1 MNHEDI
7 DKSLLMLSRC
17 MRALERLKTSKPLRF
32 HFPLLLLSAA
42 RGNES
47 EQLSLGDATRY
58 YDALCNLHREDL
70 ANDASYPSHA
80 RYDHLLRELIGESI
94 SDSHADAEEIIS
106 GTRNSFLDP
115 AKPQFV
121 EINGCLPN
129 RPGALANYVSG
140 LAGIDFVPK
149 SKAEIE
155 ALWQRAKT
163 ASAKIPTR
171 LPSFQYLRNIMLD
184 PERNTFALTGYAALA
199 PLTEDSPAI
208 DVHNMDNPLV
218 VRVFAN
224 DGRSY
229 IEPELDQQEWQYLK
243 GEPPELSHWRKP
255 KEPDPPNIPGAIDR
269 LTGRDSGAYNS
280 VDDFRQAML
289 DPQPNNKIGKYACP
303 GMTICRIAAFQD
315 YVAAS
320 NTIRLQ
326 RLATVPQ
333 GRSSSDKLLHARNY
347 HCCTKMRQATDKEVP
362 KTDTPYAR
370 IFCCCRG
377 SHDPGMIA
385 MVLNTL
391 LFRSSFTRQA
401 ATGDPQ
407 KDWVIN
413 IDYFK
418 DISCQNSHF
427 TLNRLFGFYVKKPKT
442 SESEKPLSLPLHLLR
457 ILPIGTMASARQWYC
472 YARTLHH
479 FLNASDGPFK
489 YKFYWLDQTRKQ
501 RKVSEVPEFNDDRRN
516 FPVVL
521 VIKRERSD
529 AERNADP
536 REFCHLCGMQ
546 PKEYDCRKLR
556 VWV

>member
-1 MNHEDI
+1 
-7 DKSLLMLSRC
+7 
-17 MRALERLKTSKPLRF
+17 
-32 HFPLLLLSAA
+32 
-42 RGNES
+42 
-47 EQLSLGDATRY
+47 
-58 YDALCNLHREDL
+58 L
-70 ANDASYPSHA
+70 ANDASYPGHA

-94 SDSHADAEEIIS
+94 SDSHADDEEIIS
-106 GTRNSFLDP
+106 GARNSFLDP

-129 RPGALANYVSG
+129 RPGALANYVAR
-140 LAGIDFVPK
+140 LAGIDFETK
-149 SKAEIE
+149 TKAGIDS
-155 ALWQRAKT
+155 LWQQANQLSVKI
-163 ASAKIPTR
+163 SAC

-184 PERNTFALTGYAALA
+184 PERKTFALTGYATLA
-199 PLTEDSPAI
+199 PLTEDSPAVEVQST
-208 DVHNMDNPLV
+208 DKPMV

-224 DGRSY
+224 DGRNY
-229 IEPELDQQEWQYLK
+229 MEPAIDEDEWKYLEN
-243 GEPPELSHWRKP
+243 EPPQLYEWRKP
-255 KEPDPPNIPGAIDR
+255 KDPKPPGVQQVIDR
-269 LTGRDSGAYNS
+269 LTGRQAGAYNS
-280 VDDFRQAML
+280 VGAFRQVML
-289 DPQPNNKIGKYACP
+289 DPQREKSMGKYVCP

-315 YVAAS
+315 YVVAS
-320 NTIRLQ
+320 NRPRLQ
-326 RLATVPQ
+326 RLATAPKD
-333 GRSSSDKLLHARNY
+333 RSPWDKLLHARNY
-347 HCCTKMRQATDKEVP
+347 YCCTKMQQATDEEIP
-362 KTDTPYAR
+362 QTDTPYAR
-370 IFCCCRG
+370 IFCCCLG

-385 MVLNTL
+385 MVVNTL
-391 LFRSSFTRQA
+391 LFRSNFRRQTA
-401 ATGDPQ
+401 KGDPQ
-407 KDWVIN
+407 NDWVIN

-418 DISCQNSHF
+418 DISCQNHRF
-427 TLNRLFGFYVKKPKT
+427 ALNRLFGFYEKKPKA
-442 SESEKPLSLPLHLLR
+442 EEIEKPLSLPLHLLR
-457 ILPIGTMASARQWYC
+457 ILPIGNMASARQWYY